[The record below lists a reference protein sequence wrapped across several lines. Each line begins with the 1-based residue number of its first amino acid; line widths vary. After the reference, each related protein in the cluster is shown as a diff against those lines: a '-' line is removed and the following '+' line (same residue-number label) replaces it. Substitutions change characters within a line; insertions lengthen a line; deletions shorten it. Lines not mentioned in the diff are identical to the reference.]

1 MPCRGRVTDPPLQDL
16 IMIEL
21 TINDKKIEVA
31 ANTTILEAARSVG
44 IYIPTLCAYKGLT
57 PIGACRVCVVE
68 LEGERKPVASCHVP
82 AMKGMVVKT
91 DTPRLW
97 ELRKMMVELILATHP
112 LECPICDKGG
122 ECELQDI
129 THAFGVKGLKYKL
142 DNPKRTRV
150 GANPFLYIDFQRCI
164 QCVRCARYTEEV
176 EGVKVFDY
184 HGSGGYS
191 FEMDRHLE
199 RDPEAESIAGVISVC
214 PVGSLLNHPMKLHSI
229 RPWELTKTQTTCPHC
244 SDGCQLILNTAHEEI
259 YRVTAPSETDFS
271 QGHPCLR
278 GRFGYGFVHHP
289 SRLKTPLIKVDGVRK
304 EVSWDYALTLAS
316 SKIKEIK
323 ESYGSEAIWGVPSPG
338 LTNEGHLSFA
348 FLFTAIGGKVA
359 LSDGV
364 GNTTLS
370 GVREVMGEGYGR
382 SLSLIDEA
390 DLVIV
395 IGADLTETNPFLANT
410 VSRTARLKES
420 KAVVINPRKVELS
433 KSAWRWL
440 APKPGTEAAL
450 LTLIGK
456 RVSER
461 LGNAPNWIRGI
472 DEEHL
477 ESVTG
482 VSKKLVEEVSHAI
495 LKAERPCIVVG
506 DDLSYSDN
514 RYLGIA
520 AANLLILS
528 GRSDSEVSGVFP
540 VLSESNSWGAVT
552 IHKGAKEIGSLYKGI
567 KEGKI
572 KALYLSG
579 EDLIGNRSS
588 AWEEALRSLELLI
601 VQDSNMTR
609 TAEIAHVV
617 LPTLTFAEAEGTYS
631 DNTGILRSLKAS
643 LKPLIETK
651 PGEEIITDL
660 ADKLG
665 CSLEFQRFEGI
676 THKSGSASPVNTVP
690 VPTSPTIGQNKDYPF
705 LLLTG
710 KRLYGSYTLF
720 EKCKPL
726 WDASPEGILEINSQD
741 AGKLHIK
748 DGYKVKVTS
757 ETGTVEAKVSIKDTV
772 MPGTVYLPIHPLN
785 GSQKLISPDGGPC
798 FVKIEAIQ

>member
-1 MPCRGRVTDPPLQDL
+1 
-16 IMIEL
+16 MIEL
-21 TINDKKIEVA
+21 VIDDKKVSVE

-44 IYIPTLCAYKGLT
+44 IHIPTLCAYKGLT

-68 LEGERKPVASCHVP
+68 VAGERKPVASCHVP

-129 THAFGVKGLKYKL
+129 THAFGIKEPKYKL
-142 DNPKRTRV
+142 DNPQRTRV

-176 EGVKVFDY
+176 EGVKAFDY

-244 SDGCQLILNTAHEEI
+244 PDGCQLILNTAHEEI

-278 GRFGYGFVHHP
+278 GRFGYGFVNHP
-289 SRLKTPLIKVDGVRK
+289 SRLKAPLINVDGVRK

-323 ESYGSEAIWGVPSPG
+323 ESYGPKAIWGVPSPG
-338 LTNEGHLSFA
+338 LTNEEHLSFA

-359 LSDGV
+359 LSEGV

-382 SLSLIDEA
+382 PLSLIDEA

-395 IGADLTETNPFLANT
+395 IGTDLTETNPFLANR

-420 KAVVINPRKVELS
+420 KAVVINPRKIELS

-440 APKPGTEAAL
+440 APRPGTEAAL
-450 LTLIGK
+450 LTWVGK
-456 RVSER
+456 KVSKL
-461 LGNAPNWIRGI
+461 LGNAPEWLKGMDGNQ
-472 DEEHL
+472 L
-477 ESVTG
+477 EAVTG
-482 VSKKLVEEVSHAI
+482 VSAKIVEDVYHAL
-495 LKAERPCIVVG
+495 LKAERPCIIVG
-506 DDLSYSDN
+506 DDLSYGDN
-514 RYLGIA
+514 RSLGIA

-528 GRSDSEVSGVFP
+528 GRLDSKGSGVFP
-540 VLSESNSWGAVT
+540 LLYEGNSWGAIAV
-552 IHKGAKEIGSLYKGI
+552 HKDAKDRAALYEAITG
-567 KEGKI
+567 GRV
-572 KALYLSG
+572 KALYIAG
-579 EDLIGNRSS
+579 EDPLGDWPCG
-588 AWEEALRSLELLI
+588 WEEALKSLELLI
-601 VQDSNMTR
+601 VQDSNVTK
-609 TAEIAHVV
+609 TAEAAHIVF
-617 LPTLTFAEAEGTYS
+617 PSCAFAEIDGTFSDHEGNERPVKSSLKSIGIAEPG
-631 DNTGILRSLKAS
+631 TGIIIELAKMLGYQSNAS
-643 LKPLIETK
+643 LSGRTGLARQYKNPL
-651 PGEEIITDL
+651 
-660 ADKLG
+660 
-665 CSLEFQRFEGI
+665 
-676 THKSGSASPVNTVP
+676 SANTVP
-690 VPTSPTIGQNKDYPF
+690 VPLVPPLEQNKDYPF

-726 WDASPEGILEINSQD
+726 YDAAPEAILEINHHD
-741 AGKLHIK
+741 AERLHIK
-748 DGYKVKVTS
+748 DGYKAKMTS
-757 ETGTVEAKVSIKDTV
+757 ETGSVEAKVSVRDTV
-772 MPGTVYLPIHPLN
+772 LQGNVYLPLHPLN
-785 GSQKLISPDGGPC
+785 GSQKLVSPHGSPC